1 MFDTIIIG
9 AGLSGLSCAQKLTK
23 SMGVLVLDKSRG
35 VGGRMATRRTL
46 NTKFDHGAQFYR
58 LKSDITSFH
67 TQWIL
72 EKLTSL
78 WFKSELGE
86 HWNAK
91 NGMTAFAKNLGSN
104 LNIELEKEVH
114 SISNENSVWR
124 IKTLNN
130 EVYECKKLIFTSPV
144 PQTLAI
150 LERSQLLSNIQ
161 SQIYQSLLN
170 LTYTKALILLLTL
183 EQVIAINNGYEEYQ
197 DSDFFSISNQ
207 KSKGVSDIHA
217 YTITMSDKISNQ
229 LFDQPDKYT
238 HDQILEIFK
247 NKFPQAKII
256 GSELKKWRYCQ
267 AKAIYKELYCEVLPN
282 VFLIGDAFGG
292 ASLLGAIRS
301 ANSLATHLLN

>member
-35 VGGRMATRRTL
+35 VGGRMASRRTL

-58 LKSDITSFH
+58 LKNDITSLH
-67 TQWIL
+67 TQWNL
-72 EKLTSL
+72 ENLTSL
-78 WFKSELGE
+78 WFKSDLGE

-91 NGMTAFAKNLGSN
+91 KGMTAFAKSIATN

-114 SISNENSVWR
+114 TIANENSVWK

-150 LERSQLLSNIQ
+150 LDRSQLIKRIQ
-161 SQIYQSLLN
+161 PEIYQSLLSI
-170 LTYTKALILLLTL
+170 TYSKALILLVTL
-183 EQVIAINNGYEEYQ
+183 EQDIVINNGYEEFQ

-207 KSKGVSDIHA
+207 KTKGVSDIPA

-229 LFDQPDKYT
+229 LFDQPDPT
-238 HDQILEIFK
+238 SHDKILEIFK
-247 NKFPQAKII
+247 NHFPQAKVI

-267 AKAIYKELYCEVLPN
+267 AKAIYKDLYCEVLPN

-301 ANSLATHLLN
+301 ANSLSSKLTN